1 MFIYYFSA
9 ENVLN
14 EETLAAFIRSELE
27 SNQEVIE
34 DLSAAQIQH
43 LIDTENYVVV
53 IACKAL
59 LFSSYV
65 WLFTA
70 STCIT

>member
-65 WLFTA
+65 
-70 STCIT
+70 